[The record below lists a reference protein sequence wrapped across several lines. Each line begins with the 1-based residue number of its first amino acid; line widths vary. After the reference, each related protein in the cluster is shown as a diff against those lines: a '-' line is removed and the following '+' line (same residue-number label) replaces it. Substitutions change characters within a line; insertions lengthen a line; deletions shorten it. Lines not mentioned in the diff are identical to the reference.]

1 MREQEFAFAMDRLTD
16 LFVVAPAVAAALGQG
31 RPVVALETAILTH
44 GLPRP
49 ANVETALAVEEEVR
63 ARGAVPATIGIVD
76 GRVVVG
82 LAREQICALG
92 ERAGTWKCS
101 VRDLPVAL
109 AQGAWGG
116 TTVAA
121 TAWASAR
128 AGIEVFV
135 TGGIGGVHR
144 HATATFDVSAD
155 LPVLASTPVTVVC
168 AGAKSVLDL
177 PATLEYL
184 ETAGVP
190 VLGFQ
195 TGEFPA
201 FYVRT
206 SGLPV
211 DACVDSP
218 HEAARIIR
226 TARALGQRHGLLVC
240 VPPPAEQ
247 ALDPA
252 HFERLLEEA
261 LAAAREAGVRG
272 KAVTPFLLAYLERAS
287 SGATLAVNIAL
298 IRQNARVGAEIAAAL
313 VTGAPELPHQ

>member
-1 MREQEFAFAMDRLTD
+1 MESRSG
-16 LFVVAPAVAAALGQG
+16 LFIVAPEVAAALMQG

-49 ANVETALAVEEEVR
+49 VNVETALAVEEDVR
-63 ARGAVPATIGIVD
+63 ARGAVPATIGVVD
-76 GRVVVG
+76 GRVVAG
-82 LAREQICALG
+82 LTREQICALG
-92 ERAGTWKCS
+92 ERAGVWKCS
-101 VRDLPVAL
+101 LRDLPVAV

-121 TAWASAR
+121 TAWAAAR

-144 HATATFDVSAD
+144 HAATTFDISAD
-155 LPVLASTPVTVVC
+155 LPALASTPVTVVC
-168 AGAKSVLDL
+168 GGAKSVLDL

-195 TGEFPA
+195 TSEFPA

-211 DACVDSP
+211 DARVESAE
-218 HEAARIIR
+218 EAARVIS
-226 TARALGQRHGLLVC
+226 TARLLGQRHGLVVC
-240 VPPPAEQ
+240 IPPPAEQ
-247 ALDPA
+247 ALAPDL
-252 HFERLLEEA
+252 FERLLEEA
-261 LAAAREAGVRG
+261 LAAAHTAGVRG
-272 KAVTPFLLAYLERAS
+272 KQVTPFLLAYLERAS
-287 SGATLAVNIAL
+287 GGATLGVNIAL
-298 IRQNARVGAEIAAAL
+298 IRQNARVGAAIAAAL
-313 VTGAPELPHQ
+313 AACDQAPLPCPRQGRD

>member
-1 MREQEFAFAMDRLTD
+1 MELPDT
-16 LFVVAPAVAAALGQG
+16 LFTVAPEVAEALAHG

-44 GLPRP
+44 GLPRTV
-49 ANVETALAVEEEVR
+49 NVETALAVEEEVR
-63 ARGAVPATIGIVD
+63 RQGAVPATIGIVA
-76 GRVVVG
+76 GRIVIG
-82 LAREQICALG
+82 LCREEICALG
-92 ERAGTWKCS
+92 EQAGVRKCS
-101 VRDLPVAL
+101 LRDLPVAV

-121 TAWASAR
+121 TAWAAAR

-144 HATATFDVSAD
+144 QAATTFDISAD
-155 LPVLASTPVTVVC
+155 LPALAGTPVTVVC

-177 PATLEYL
+177 AATREYL
-184 ETAGVP
+184 ETIGVP

-195 TGEFPA
+195 TDEFPA

-211 DACVDSP
+211 DARVDSP
-218 HEAARIIR
+218 VEAARIIA

-247 ALDPA
+247 ALDA
-252 HFERLLEEA
+252 ALVERLLDEA

-272 KAVTPFLLAYLERAS
+272 KEVTPFLLASLERAS
-287 SGATLAVNIAL
+287 GGATLIVNVAL
-298 IRQNARVGAEIAAAL
+298 IRQNARVGAAIAAAL
-313 VTGAPELPHQ
+313 AACRSKAPPCSHQGSG

>member
-1 MREQEFAFAMDRLTD
+1 ME
-16 LFVVAPAVAAALGQG
+16 GW
-31 RPVVALETAILTH
+31 PVVALETAILTH

-49 ANVETALAVEEEVR
+49 VNVETALAVEEDVR
-63 ARGAVPATIGIVD
+63 SRGAVPATIGIVD
-76 GRVVVG
+76 GRVVAG
-82 LAREQICALG
+82 LTPEQICALG
-92 ERAGTWKCS
+92 ERAGVWKCS
-101 VRDLPVAL
+101 LRDLPVAV

-121 TAWASAR
+121 TAWAAAR

-144 HATATFDVSAD
+144 HAAATFDISAD
-155 LPVLASTPVTVVC
+155 LPALASTPVTVVC

-177 PATLEYL
+177 AGTREYL
-184 ETAGVP
+184 ETMGVP

-195 TGEFPA
+195 TDEFPA

-211 DACVDSP
+211 DARVESAE
-218 HEAARIIR
+218 EAARIIA

-252 HFERLLEEA
+252 LFERLLEEA

-272 KAVTPFLLAYLERAS
+272 KEVTPFLLGYLERAS
-287 SGATLAVNIAL
+287 GGATLAVNVAL
-298 IRQNARVGAEIAAAL
+298 IRQNARVGAAIAAAL
-313 VTGAPELPHQ
+313 AACWPKAPSRPRQGGG

>member
-1 MREQEFAFAMDRLTD
+1 METSPD
-16 LFVVAPAVAAALGQG
+16 LFAVAPEVAAALARG

-49 ANVETALAVEEEVR
+49 ANVETALAMEEVVR
-63 ARGAVPATIGIVD
+63 SCGAVPATIGIVD
-76 GRVVVG
+76 GRIVTG
-82 LAREQICALG
+82 LTREQICALG
-92 ERAGTWKCS
+92 EREGAWKCS
-101 VRDLPVAL
+101 VRDLPLAV

-121 TAWASAR
+121 TAWAAAR

-144 HATATFDVSAD
+144 HAASTFDISAD
-155 LPVLASTPVTVVC
+155 LPVLANTPITVVC

-195 TGEFPA
+195 TSEFPA

-211 DACVDSP
+211 DARVASP
-218 HEAARIIR
+218 QEAAHIIR
-226 TARALGQRHGLLVC
+226 TARALGQRRALLVC

-252 HFERLLEEA
+252 TFERLLEEA

-272 KAVTPFLLAYLERAS
+272 KEVTPFLLSYLERAS
-287 SGATLAVNIAL
+287 GGATLTVNIAL
-298 IRQNARVGAEIAAAL
+298 VKQNARVGAEIAAAL
-313 VTGAPELPHQ
+313 AAGEPELPHR